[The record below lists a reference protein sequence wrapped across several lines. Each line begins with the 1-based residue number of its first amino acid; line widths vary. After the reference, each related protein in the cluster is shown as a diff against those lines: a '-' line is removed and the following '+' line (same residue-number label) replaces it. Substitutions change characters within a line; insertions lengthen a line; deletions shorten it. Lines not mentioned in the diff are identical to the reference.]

1 MTFKR
6 CFKISGWL
14 FLFIVGLCFTW
25 SVSSCGKAPIQSA
38 VGLNIKYEV
47 FNLSP
52 DLGPV
57 NLYINFL
64 IANSQ
69 PFTYTFN
76 QGYFTVNA
84 LDTAYRFRTPI
95 INGVGGDV
103 VFIRHDTLTRNSQ
116 YSLFITGNVA
126 TKTLIP
132 IFTVDTATLPAVG
145 RGKIRF
151 VNASPTGNT
160 GIDVYANGSLAFSK
174 IAYPKFTDY
183 IEVPNG
189 NYDFTINA
197 TGSTTTL
204 KTLLSVKI
212 EDGRLYTLYTSGY
225 TNRADSAA
233 FNAAIITN
241 R

>member
-1 MTFKR
+1 MTFKK

-14 FLFIVGLCFTW
+14 FLFTVGIWFTW
-25 SVSSCGKAPIQSA
+25 SVSSCGKSGVQSA

-47 FNLSP
+47 LNLSP

-64 IANSQ
+64 IANNT
-69 PFTYTFN
+69 PFSFNTN

-95 INGVGGDV
+95 INGAGGV
-103 VFIRHDTLTRNSQ
+103 VVLTRHDTLTRNSE

-126 TKTLIP
+126 TNTLTS

-145 RGKIRF
+145 RGKVRF
-151 VNASPTGNT
+151 VNASPTATSGL
-160 GIDVYANGSLAFSK
+160 DVYANGAKAFSN
-174 IAYPKFTDY
+174 IAYPKFSPY

-189 NYDFTINA
+189 NYDFTISA
-197 TGSTTTL
+197 TGSTTIL
-204 KTLLSVKI
+204 KTLLSVQI
-212 EDGRLYTLYTSGY
+212 QDGRLYTLYASGY
-225 TNRADSAA
+225 NNRADSAT
-233 FNAAIITN
+233 FSAAVITN